1 MEENFFETKF
11 NNIRKPLLNDLKKSR
26 KGFKNASVSSEGLD
40 DSYIGNIP
48 LS

>member
-26 KGFKNASVSSEGLD
+26 KGIKNASVSSDGLD
-40 DSYIGNIP
+40 DSYIGITE